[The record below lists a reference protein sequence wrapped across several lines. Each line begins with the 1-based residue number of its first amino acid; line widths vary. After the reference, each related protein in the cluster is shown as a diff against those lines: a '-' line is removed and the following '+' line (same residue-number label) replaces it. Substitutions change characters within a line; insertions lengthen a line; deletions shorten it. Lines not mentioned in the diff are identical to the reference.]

1 MSLRVT
7 QGMVS
12 ARMMR
17 NLSANYARMNV
28 SQNELSTGRKIN
40 KPSDDPVGITYA
52 LRYRSEA
59 AMNEQFERN
68 IDVAKS
74 YIDQTDTVL
83 SEINEML
90 QRANELTTK
99 GLNGTNPQSAL
110 DAIAK
115 ELEEIY
121 TGMIEAGNSQ
131 LNGKYIF
138 NGQKTDVKPYAIGTE
153 TTDAAHIDYQ
163 LGMGVEAPINIT
175 GNEAFGTGSTS
186 LFSVVKGLASAFS
199 SGNQATATTLFNNL
213 KTGLEKFSQVRSE
226 VGARSNRITLMEN
239 RLSDLS
245 LSLEDLTSKVE
256 DADIAE
262 VITRLQADQS
272 VYQASL
278 STGAKIIQRSL
289 VDYLG

>member
-262 VITRLQADQS
+262 VITRLQTDQS